1 MSKSKES
8 LAPQAAKGAGK
19 LLAAF
24 AVTAALA
31 VSALAITGC
40 SASDNATDTTQ
51 GSTAGSVSA
60 ESAES
65 GESDSEATSL
75 TKVNLGHLNSTAH
88 VLAFVA
94 QEEGFFA
101 DEGLEVTLSQFSSGT
116 ELVSGLEAGK
126 LDLAFVGSVPAIVS
140 QANGHD
146 VSIFGGAMSN
156 GHGYVIDS
164 KYTEGLDSW
173 DVSILKGKN
182 VAVPRTT
189 VQELELLQ
197 ILDHYGLTYAE
208 DGTADVN
215 LVYFDSQKDAYAALA
230 SPEID
235 AASCYSPYT
244 AIAVDDGYSIVYRCS
259 DEAIFQNQPCCRQL
273 ALTQAL
279 TADPQKFEAIE
290 RALIRA
296 YDFFQTNHE
305 QTVADVKNYI
315 DIPEDQI
322 DFELYEGYADSN
334 PDPDKIATSQL
345 KDDAVAFGY
354 VEDYD
359 INSYY
364 NTEIY
369 AAALESLIS
378 EDPNNAVYQQLQQHF
393 EAAN

>member
-1 MSKSKES
+1 MLRRRTAAAACA
-8 LAPQAAKGAGK
+8 LA
-19 LLAAF
+19 LAASLSGALLVACGSDDA
-24 AVTAALA
+24 AVDPASRSGAQATAF
-31 VSALAITGC
+31 
-40 SASDNATDTTQ
+40 
-51 GSTAGSVSA
+51 
-60 ESAES
+60 
-65 GESDSEATSL
+65 
-75 TKVNLGHLNSTAH
+75 NLGHLNSTAH

-94 QEEGFFA
+94 QEEGYFA

-116 ELVSGLEAGK
+116 ELVSGLESNK
-126 LDLAFVGSVPAIVS
+126 LDAAFIGSVPAIVS

-164 KYTEGLDSW
+164 KYTEGLDDW
-173 DVSILKGKN
+173 DVTILKGKT

-208 DGTADVN
+208 DGSADVK
-215 LVYFDSQKDAYAALA
+215 LVYFESQKDAYAALA

-259 DEAIFQNQPCCRQL
+259 DEEIFQNQPCCRQV
-273 ALTQAL
+273 ALTSAL
-279 TADPQKFEAIE
+279 DEDPETYEAFE

-296 YDFFQTNHE
+296 YDFYQSDHE
-305 QTVADVKNYI
+305 RTVADVKKYI

-334 PDPDKIATSQL
+334 PDPDKIATAQL

-354 VEDYD
+354 TTDYD
-359 INSYY
+359 IDDCY
-364 NTEIY
+364 NTAIY
-369 AAALESLIS
+369 AAALEGLVA
-378 EDPNNAVYQQLQQHF
+378 EDPGNKTYQELNRHF
-393 EAAN
+393 EQAD